1 MPGLVV
7 FRVRAHHEPADTSR
21 IPMPAPIALR
31 CQQIQPFHVME
42 LLRRARELEADG
54 RDIVHM
60 EVGEPDFPTPAPIVE
75 AASRFLAGGQVH
87 YTGSLGLPALREA
100 IAGHYR
106 ERFGLDVDPRRIAVT
121 PGASGALMLAI
132 AALTDPGDVWQ
143 IPDPGYP
150 SNRHF
155 VRAFEGVARAVAV
168 GAETDFQPTPEQVAA
183 AWCDRCR
190 GLMVASPANPT
201 GTLLDNGA
209 LARLAETVR
218 ARRGVM
224 LVDEIYQGLS
234 YGIEPTTALALG
246 DDLFVVNSFSKYFG
260 MTGWRLGWLVV
271 PAGYERQIEKL
282 AQHFFICASTVAQ
295 HAALA
300 AFAPGTR
307 EILEARRQEFA
318 ERRDLLLPALE
329 ALGFGIPARPNGAF
343 YVYADVS
350 RLDDD
355 SEALAR
361 RLIEQAGVATT
372 PGLDFGNHWPRR
384 FLRFAYTTARS
395 RLEEGLERIA
405 GSLRSGAG
413 T

>member
-1 MPGLVV
+1 MSP
-7 FRVRAHHEPADTSR
+7 HN
-21 IPMPAPIALR
+21 ALR

-42 LLRRARELEADG
+42 LLRRARELEAQG

-75 AASRFLAGGQVH
+75 AATRFLSAGEVQ

-106 ERFGLDVDPRRIAVT
+106 ERFGLEVDPCRIAVT

-132 AALTDPGDVWQ
+132 AALTDVGDVWQ

-155 VRAFEGVARAVAV
+155 VRAFEGIARALPVSA
-168 GAETDFQPTPEQVAA
+168 GADFQPTPEQVAE
-183 AWCDRCR
+183 AWCERCR

-201 GTLLDNGA
+201 GTMLDPESLSRLAATVGERGGA
-209 LARLAETVR
+209 L
-218 ARRGVM
+218 

-234 YGIEPTTALALG
+234 YGIDPTTALAVG
-246 DDLFVVNSFSKYFG
+246 QDLFVVNSFSKYFG

-271 PAGYERQIEKL
+271 PEGFERQIEKL
-282 AQHFFICASTVAQ
+282 AQHFFICPSTVAQ

-300 AFAPGTR
+300 AFSPATR
-307 EILEARRQEFA
+307 EILETRRAEFA
-318 ERRDLLLPALE
+318 RRRDLLLPALE
-329 ALGFGIPARPNGAF
+329 ALGFGVPARPSGAF

-350 RLDDD
+350 RLSED

-361 RLIEQAGVATT
+361 LLIEQAGVATT
-372 PGLDFGNHWPRR
+372 PGLDFGTHLPRR
-384 FLRFAYTTARS
+384 HLRFAYTTAAT
-395 RLEEGLERIA
+395 RLEEGLARI
-405 GSLRSGAG
+405 GRVLGQS
-413 T
+413 